1 MATTGSDIALRVSV
15 TETDR
20 NTYLREL
27 TWYHNGVKI
36 NPTSNTRLNLTSD
49 NTSLSISS
57 VTDSDSGHYSV
68 QYDGLRRYP
77 YDSGCERQ
85 TLDLFRHY
93 PLLAP
98 AVLYLSTNGE
108 FSSIRQS
115 PSVIRKQL
123 FNETTTTVELAVY
136 VDCLTTNEYQNYFFW
151 LFNGNSFF
159 SLFSKRHKTTLYS
172 QQAKLYVD
180 NPSLLDAGVYETLL
194 WTTTYSKL
202 TCDNPFPY
210 TWFMGTNYVIIRS
223 DIQQLLYYGNL
234 FQFNFVIIIIM

>member
-1 MATTGSDIALRVSV
+1 M
-15 TETDR
+15 TETDK

-57 VTDSDSGHYSV
+57 VTDSDSGQYSV
-68 QYDGLRRYP
+68 QYDGLRLYP
-77 YDSGCERQ
+77 YDSDCERQ
-85 TLDLFRHY
+85 ALDLFRHY

-108 FSSIRQS
+108 FSFIRQ
-115 PSVIRKQL
+115 PPLVIRKQL

-136 VDCLTTNEYQNYFFW
+136 IDCLTLNEYPKYSRW
-151 LFNGNSFF
+151 LRNRNPF
-159 SLFSKRHKTTLYS
+159 FSKRHKTTFYS

-180 NPSLLDAGVYETLL
+180 NLSLLDAGVYETQL
-194 WTTTYSKL
+194 WMDAYSKL
-202 TCDNPFPY
+202 QTCDNPQY
-210 TWFMGTNYVIIRS
+210 TWFMGTRIVIIKS
-223 DIQQLLYYGNL
+223 DIQQLLYYGNVVVQFKILCEL
-234 FQFNFVIIIIM
+234 FS